1 MNPKQLDGKSLAYL
15 AEQLIGVPLR
25 QVDCEATAAMV
36 NNLTRDMQAMNDLP
50 LAGAVVPAT
59 IYDPSAR

>member
-1 MNPKQLDGKSLAYL
+1 MDTKQLDVKSLAEL
-15 AEQLIGVPLR
+15 ADALIGVPLR
-25 QVDCEATAAMV
+25 QADCEATAAMV